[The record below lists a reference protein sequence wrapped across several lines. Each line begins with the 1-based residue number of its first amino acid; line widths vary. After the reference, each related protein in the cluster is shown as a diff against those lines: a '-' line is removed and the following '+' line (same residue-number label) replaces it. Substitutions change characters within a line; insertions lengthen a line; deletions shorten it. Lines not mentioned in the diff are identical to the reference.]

1 MPQLIGS
8 ATGGYNGV
16 TKEYPV
22 ADGVTVT
29 ADQFVFLTDGRV
41 TDVDVEGDTLLGM
54 VIGGQSN
61 DLGNTVA
68 AAAKTTLG
76 DTAGTT
82 KVLVAVEPSNKY
94 VIDNDNDGTTF
105 AASHVGKYF
114 NLAAN
119 LDDAQ
124 VIDTSTASATVGQF
138 QCIEYGYNG
147 DTTLGVYII
156 NAHKY
161 KTDEAA

>member
-29 ADQFVFLTDGRV
+29 AGQFVFLTSGRV

-68 AAAKTTLG
+68 TAATTALG
-76 DTAGTT
+76 NTAGTV
-82 KVLVAVEPSNKY
+82 KVLVAVDPDNKY

-105 AASHVGKYF
+105 AASHVGYF
-114 NLAAN
+114 FDLAADV
-119 LDDAQ
+119 DDAQ
-124 VIDTSTASATVGQF
+124 VIDTSTASTSTGQF
-138 QCIEYGYNG
+138 ECIEYGYNG
-147 DTTLGVYII
+147 DNTLGVYII
-156 NAHKY
+156 NEHKY
-161 KTDEAA
+161 KKV

>member
-1 MPQLIGS
+1 MAQLIGS
-8 ATGGYNGV
+8 VTGGYNAV

-29 ADQFVFLTDGRV
+29 AGQFVFLTSGRV
-41 TDVDVEGDTLLGM
+41 TDASVEGDTLLGM

-68 AAAKTTLG
+68 TAATTTLG

-82 KVLVAVEPSNKY
+82 KVLVAVGPDNKY
-94 VIDNDNDGTTF
+94 VIDNDNTGTTF
-105 AASHVGKYF
+105 AASHVGQCF
-114 NLAAN
+114 DLAAS

-124 VIDTSTASATVGQF
+124 VIDTSTVGTTGQF

-156 NAHKY
+156 NEHKY
-161 KTDEAA
+161 KVNA